1 MSPPRRRLPRC
12 PAAVS
17 CFAQDALDRIE
28 SVARR
33 LLAAVDEGDMLRTY
47 LAALK
52 RFTRRE
58 AVDTV
63 ALRREI
69 AAVVVDK
76 GAYSLS

>member
-1 MSPPRRRLPRC
+1 MGDAACRLQE
-12 PAAVS
+12 AAVS

-28 SVARR
+28 CAARR
-33 LLAAVDEGDMLRTY
+33 LLAAVGEGDMLRTY

-58 AVDTV
+58 AANTV

-69 AAVVVDK
+69 AAAVVDK
-76 GAYSLS
+76 GAYPLS